1 MRELD
6 PRIHREP
13 PFRGASK
20 ASEPESRTVRAG
32 FRVCA
37 QGASRNDEVKPMD
50 CRVKPN
56 NDDKKLPATGCCD
69 LTQPE
74 MGWRGSAPT
83 IRMQSQGFTATGE
96 SFMASLDSVSIAILL
111 GAVLVM
117 AGILSSLLALR
128 FGAPLLLVFLF
139 IGMFAGDS
147 GPGQIR
153 FDDVRTTYL
162 VGSVALALILFDGGL
177 RTRFQSIRTVL
188 APSMVLATAGVL
200 LTALITAPIA
210 RYALDLNWTEALLVG
225 AVVASTDAAA
235 VFLLVHAQGLRL
247 RPRVGATLEVESGT
261 NDPFA
266 VFLTLMLVELISL
279 GESSVWHV
287 ALEFTR
293 EAVLGAIVGVLG
305 GRLVVLALNRVAL
318 PQGLHAPFVTTAAL
332 VIFGAAQI
340 AHASGFLAVYLAGI
354 IIGNRPTRAHNSV
367 VAFLDAATWLA
378 QIVMFVLLGLL
389 VSPQRLVGSLT
400 PAVVVALVL
409 MLVARPLAVLLCLA
423 PFRFSWREKAFIAW
437 VGLRGAVAIFLAS
450 IPMLVG
456 LSKAYLYF
464 DVAFVVVIISLL
476 LQGWT
481 LAFAARRLHVA
492 LPRSD
497 RGPRRVELDLPGQ
510 LEQQLV
516 GYSVR
521 PKSLYLRRGL
531 IPSWSKPTLVIR
543 DQKILSPAEAEPVAA
558 GDYIY
563 LLAPPEKAEALD
575 RFFVDMAPSAAPDP
589 HLLGDFTVSG
599 EITLGDLANIYDVAI
614 DAEQSQ
620 LTLADYFDVHLDHAP
635 KEGATLPLDSIVLV
649 ARSLGGGRV
658 NVVGLRLPEDGEDAA
673 PETRG
678 ASIKRKLSRAWKS
691 VAGI

>member
-1 MRELD
+1 VEWRLSQWMAIVGITPLAADTIAVARDWAREGLETGAGRNRLARKCGD
-6 PRIHREP
+6 DKDAKPRIFANSP
-13 PFRGASK
+13 
-20 ASEPESRTVRAG
+20 
-32 FRVCA
+32 
-37 QGASRNDEVKPMD
+37 
-50 CRVKPN
+50 
-56 NDDKKLPATGCCD
+56 
-69 LTQPE
+69 
-74 MGWRGSAPT
+74 
-83 IRMQSQGFTATGE
+83 
-96 SFMASLDSVSIAILL
+96 MASLDSVSIAILL
-111 GAVLVM
+111 GAVLLM

-128 FGAPLLLVFLF
+128 FGAPLLLAFLL
-139 IGMFAGDS
+139 IGVLAGDS
-147 GPGQIR
+147 GPGKLQ
-153 FDDVRTTYL
+153 FDDLRSTYL

-177 RTRFQSIRTVL
+177 RTPFQNIRTVL
-188 APSMVLATAGVL
+188 APSLVLATVGVL
-200 LTALITAPIA
+200 LTALITAPVA
-210 RYALDLNWTEALLVG
+210 RYVLDLNWTEALLVG

-247 RPRVGATLEVESGT
+247 RPRVGATLEAESAT

-266 VFLTLMLVELISL
+266 IFFTLMLVELISV
-279 GESSVWHV
+279 GGSSFTHV
-287 ALEFTR
+287 MLEFCR
-293 EAVLGAIVGVLG
+293 EAIFGMIAGVFG

-332 VIFGAAQI
+332 VIFGVAQI

-354 IIGNRPTRAHNSV
+354 IIGNRPTRAHSSV

-389 VSPQRLVGSLT
+389 VSPQRLVVSTL
-400 PAVVVALVL
+400 PAFIVALVL
-409 MLVARPLAVLLCLA
+409 MLVARPIAVFLCLA
-423 PFRFSWREKAFIAW
+423 PFRFNWREKIFIAW
-437 VGLRGAVAIFLAS
+437 TGLRGAVAIFLAS

-464 DVAFVVVIISLL
+464 DVAFVVVLVSLL

-481 LAFAARRLHVA
+481 LTWAAQRLHVA
-492 LPRSD
+492 LPRAD

-521 PKSLYLRRGL
+521 PKSLYFRRGL

-543 DQKILSPAEAEPVAA
+543 DEHILSPAEADPVRP

-575 RFFVDMAPSAAPDP
+575 RFFVDMLPSSAPDP

-599 EITLGDLANIYDVAI
+599 EHTLGELAEVYGVAVG
-614 DAEQSQ
+614 EGQEKM
-620 LTLADYFDVHLDHAP
+620 TLADYFDIHLDHAP
-635 KEGATLPLDSIVLV
+635 KEGATLDIDPIVLV
-649 ARSLGGGRV
+649 ARSISGGRV
-658 NVVGLRLPEDGEDAA
+658 NVIGLRLPEEQEEESQTTRLDAL
-673 PETRG
+673 
-678 ASIKRKLSRAWKS
+678 KRKLKAFWSS